1 MFAFSPRQLQT
12 FKKRYKERHK
22 SQIAFHDKIIGKF
35 KIKFRLLKI

>member
-22 SQIAFHDKIIGKF
+22 LQIAFHDKIIGN
-35 KIKFRLLKI
+35 LKLNSGC